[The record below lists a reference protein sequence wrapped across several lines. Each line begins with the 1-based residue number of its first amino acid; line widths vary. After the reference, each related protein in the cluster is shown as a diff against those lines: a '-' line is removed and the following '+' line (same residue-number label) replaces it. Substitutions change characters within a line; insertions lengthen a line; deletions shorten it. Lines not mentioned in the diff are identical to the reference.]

1 MAKRAA
7 PPLPEP
13 PAYLT
18 GALAERFREV
28 AGSCYW
34 LGTTVPGET
43 VSLIAKYVLAENE
56 YLTITKRLQDA
67 LGANDADE
75 AAKWLT
81 LQNNIVK
88 QTIQLQ
94 AELGLSPSA
103 RRTRGVVM

>member
-1 MAKRAA
+1 MTKPAA
-7 PPLPEP
+7 PLPEP

-18 GALAERFREV
+18 GTLAERFREV
-28 AGSCYW
+28 AKNCYW
-34 LGTTVPGET
+34 LGTMVPGET
-43 VSLIAKYVLAENE
+43 VNLIAKYVLAENE
-56 YLTITKRLQDA
+56 YLNITKRLQDA

-94 AELGLSPSA
+94 TELGLSPSA
-103 RRTRGVVM
+103 KRTRGVVM